1 LLSTKLIGGS
11 QETPEERRKRKKA
24 ANYPY
29 YTGNARGLVRRK
41 GDKNPRNHRLD
52 IDPEVLKDD
61 KHKHWRPLAD
71 LNAAPQKNNGKG
83 KKGSGSGSGS
93 PSGTSSSGKSGGKK
107 NCQIM

>member
-11 QETPEERRKRKKA
+11 QETPEEKRKRKKA

-29 YTGNARGLVRRK
+29 YTGKARGLVRRK

-52 IDPEVLKDD
+52 VDPEVLKDD

-83 KKGSGSGSGS
+83 KKGSGSGSG
-93 PSGTSSSGKSGGKK
+93 TSSSVKSGGKK